1 MTKRLQS
8 IGLENNEENRRLYR
22 QILFTSSNDVAHYIS
37 GVIFFHETFYQ
48 SDDNGKAFRE
58 ILKEK
63 GIVPGIKV
71 DKGLVPLAGTDGEN
85 TTQGLDGL
93 GERCAQYYKDGARFA
108 KWRKQKR
115 EKNSNRKA
123 FFIQVVP

>member
-1 MTKRLQS
+1 MAKRLQS

-22 QILFTSSNDVAHYIS
+22 QTLFTGSKDLANHIS
-37 GVIFFHETFYQ
+37 GVILFHETFYQ
-48 SDDNGKAFRE
+48 NDDNGKPFRE

-63 GIVPGIKV
+63 GIIPGIKV
-71 DKGLVPLAGTDGEN
+71 DKGLVLLAGTQGEN

-108 KWRKQKR
+108 KWRM
-115 EKNSNRKA
+115 
-123 FFIQVVP
+123 FI

>member
-22 QILFTSSNDVAHYIS
+22 QVLFTGSKDLANYIS
-37 GVIFFHETFYQ
+37 GVIFFHETLYQ
-48 SDDNGKAFRE
+48 DDDNGKSFRQT
-58 ILKEK
+58 LKEK
-63 GIVPGIKV
+63 GIVIGIKV
-71 DKGLVPLAGTDGEN
+71 DKGLVPLAGTNGEN

-108 KWRKQKR
+108 RWR
-115 EKNSNRKA
+115 RKSS
-123 FFIQVVP
+123 FDR